1 MFCACKEKDNKIV
14 EPCDFHGKWLDGRV
28 GLMTDA
34 LNKIHDLAG
43 QMSNRFEPEKSHPNL
58 GAIQAWV
65 HMVLPCHMEGQSSS
79 DRKETL

>member
-1 MFCACKEKDNKIV
+1 MFCACKEADNKIV
-14 EPCDFHGKWLDGRV
+14 EPCDFHGKWLESRV

-43 QMSNRFEPEKSHPNL
+43 QMGNPFHPEDQHPHI

-65 HMVLPCHMEGQSSS
+65 HLVLPCKVQ
-79 DRKETL
+79 